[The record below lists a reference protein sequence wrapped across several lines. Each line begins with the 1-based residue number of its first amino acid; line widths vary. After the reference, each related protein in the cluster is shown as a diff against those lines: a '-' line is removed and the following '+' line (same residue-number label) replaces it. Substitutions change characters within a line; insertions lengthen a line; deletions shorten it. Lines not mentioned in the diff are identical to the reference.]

1 MKKNSSEL
9 RLTYQTWIMK
19 LSNKKQIKT
28 NYKAQLLINL
38 LFGDEIEKKIKHK
51 NSSQLRLTLQTFNL
65 SHETRITS

>member
-1 MKKNSSEL
+1 MKKNSSEP

-38 LFGDEIEKKIKHK
+38 LFEDEIEKKIKHK